1 MIDERRLYAHVGRKI
16 KELREGEF
24 GGRPRITQAQL
35 ASQVGLERTS
45 ITNIEKGEQ
54 KVPLH
59 VLYKICSVLN
69 GDIKE
74 LLPSLVEVR
83 NVDVLPQ
90 SLPKTAAVLQRLRS
104 ST

>member
-16 KELREGEF
+16 KELREGEL
-24 GGRPRITQAQL
+24 GGRRRVTQAQL

-74 LLPSLVEVR
+74 LLPSIGEVKAD
-83 NVDVLPQ
+83 DVLPQ
-90 SLPKTAAVLQRLRS
+90 ALPKTAAVLQRLRS
-104 ST
+104 SS